1 MAVTIIDDDG
11 PGEITFAVAETRVRE
26 SQRVAVLEVERKRG
40 VQGAV
45 SVGWRTADGTALAS
59 RDYVPGRGRLTFAPG
74 VTRAAIE
81 VEIIDDGAYDLADE
95 SFAVVLDEPGGGASL
110 GEIGRA
116 VRPFV

>member
-11 PGEITFAVAETRVRE
+11 PGEVTFAVAETRVRE

-59 RDYVPGRGRLTFAPG
+59 RDYVPSRGRLTFAPG

-81 VEIIDDGAYDLADE
+81 VEIIDDGELRRRPRRAGRRRLARRDRPRGAVDCRE
-95 SFAVVLDEPGGGASL
+95 SDRLL
-110 GEIGRA
+110 
-116 VRPFV
+116 